1 MTYDICIHTRLSISC
16 IAQYRGVLQRILTL
30 DTEGL
35 KGVCT
40 FQKVVFRTTAL
51 EVFEQL
57 LTWQSSKRRAANG
70 QTFGKSQRRTN
81 QIWSGRYNIWQGTTS
96 THSCCKTNQ
105 VDQIISLSQIKYMYD
120 LTYLLQNFQKTL
132 DILCPRHYFY
142 KLQQHHRNC
151 LRFETALKNTC
162 IMYQIQMNTT
172 NWSEMN
178 EFLQS
183 WNFNYLDESKIFHK
197 LVLTLI
203 FLDPNCHHSV

>member
-30 DTEGL
+30 DAVGL
-35 KGVCT
+35 KGVWA
-40 FQKVVFRTTAL
+40 FQNVVFGTIAL

-70 QTFGKSQRRTN
+70 QTFGISQRRTN
-81 QIWSGRYNIWQGTTS
+81 QIWSGTYNLWQGTTF

-105 VDQIISLSQIKYMYD
+105 IYPIISLSQIKYMND
-120 LTYLLQNFQKTL
+120 LTHLLQNFQKTL
-132 DILCPRHYFY
+132 DILSPRHYFY

-151 LRFETALKNTC
+151 LRFETALKNT
-162 IMYQIQMNTT
+162 MYQIQMNTT

-183 WNFNYLDESKIFHK
+183 WNFNYLDESKKFHK